1 MASTYDDNWRPSA
14 RDMHLINTGRKP
26 AWAKKVTEIGPREKR
41 PRTSNAPSEIA
52 MRRVTEPDYHPPFSE
67 TDLKNVRKGETMMNQ
82 RIADAI
88 ARKVDLK
95 VDANADG
102 ISVADLSKTPV
113 RFFIWS
119 HGLDYVVKIIR
130 SATDHDAIRC
140 KSIKD
145 VVDVINKNTIGEAM
159 NVNKAKQILEQAGYV
174 IENPQI
180 NEADDYSVHGEFSDE
195 MSIIL
200 DEFNDLALEKKNDDS
215 YHTLCKAN
223 MDGDAISIAVYQKNS
238 TEDWDYNILN
248 LAFEHGQ
255 FLLYDPEDDHII
267 EYYDPNDDF
276 VDQVFR
282 DIDNFF

>member
-1 MASTYDDNWRPSA
+1 MASTYDDDWRPTA
-14 RDMHLINTGRKP
+14 RDMHLLNTGRKP

-41 PRTSNAPSEIA
+41 LRTSNAPSEIA

-180 NEADDYSVHGEFSDE
+180 NEEFDAKDVYLTKAVNIFLKDNPGWLEEFTKEELLEVFGARSDIDDYIGEVPPGVFAEE
-195 MSIIL
+195 M
-200 DEFNDLALEKKNDDS
+200 E
-215 YHTLCKAN
+215 
-223 MDGDAISIAVYQKNS
+223 
-238 TEDWDYNILN
+238 
-248 LAFEHGQ
+248 
-255 FLLYDPEDDHII
+255 
-267 EYYDPNDDF
+267 
-276 VDQVFR
+276 
-282 DIDNFF
+282 DIDLFQNCAEKAGF

>member
-1 MASTYDDNWRPSA
+1 MAGTYDDNWRPTA
-14 RDMHLINTGRKP
+14 RDMHLLNTGRKP

-41 PRTSNAPSEIA
+41 LRTSNAPSEIA

-180 NEADDYSVHGEFSDE
+180 NEADDYSVHPEFSDE
-195 MSIIL
+195 MSLIL
-200 DEFNDLALEKKNDDS
+200 DEFNDIAPTKKNDDS

-223 MDGDAISIAVYQKNS
+223 MDGDAITIEVYQKNS
-238 TEDWDYNILN
+238 TEDWDYNRLS

>member
-1 MASTYDDNWRPSA
+1 MANTYDDNWRPSA

-41 PRTSNAPSEIA
+41 LRTSNAPSEIA

-88 ARKVDLK
+88 ARNVDLN
-95 VDANADG
+95 VDADADG
-102 ISVADLSKTPV
+102 ITVADLSKTPV

-119 HGLDYVVKIIR
+119 HGLDYVVKVIR

-140 KSIKD
+140 KSIKE

-159 NVNKAKQILEQAGYV
+159 NVNKAKQILEQAGYI

-180 NEADDYSVHGEFSDE
+180 NEEVNGNNVEYLTKAVNIFIQDNPGWLENFTKE
-195 MSIIL
+195 ELL
-200 DEFNDLALEKKNDDS
+200 DIFAQRS
-215 YHTLCKAN
+215 
-223 MDGDAISIAVYQKNS
+223 
-238 TEDWDYNILN
+238 
-248 LAFEHGQ
+248 
-255 FLLYDPEDDHII
+255 
-267 EYYDPNDDF
+267 
-276 VDQVFR
+276 
-282 DIDNFF
+282 DIDNYVGEVPPSIFAEEMEDIDLFQNCAEQAGF